1 MTTRAD
7 FRPGM
12 IVERR
17 ERYLVRGASY
27 PPKGHPNAE
36 NAGRAHRNGARKLTP
51 LDGEWVIVRGRW
63 SVRRVPPL
71 EIQELR
77 TSAYWVAYMPPR
89 EDDLGWSFEK
99 RQAFATFA
107 EAIAYA
113 DQKAREQ

>member
-12 IVERR
+12 VVERR
-17 ERYLVRGASY
+17 ERFLVRGSTY
-27 PPKGHPNAE
+27 PPEGHPNAE

-71 EIQELR
+71 DVRGAVIP
-77 TSAYWVAYMPPR
+77 AYWVATEQNQDTDSM
-89 EDDLGWSFEK
+89 GA
-99 RQAFATFA
+99 AFDTFA

>member
-17 ERYLVRGASY
+17 ERYLVRGATY
-27 PPKGHPNAE
+27 PPEGHPNAE

-51 LDGEWVIVRGRW
+51 LDGEWVVVRGRW
-63 SVRRVPPL
+63 SVRRVPA
-71 EIQELR
+71 QGR
-77 TSAYWVAYMPPR
+77 TPAYWWAGASLNDGAR
-89 EDDLGWSFEK
+89 EWGTFH
-99 RQAFATFA
+99 TFA

-113 DQKAREQ
+113 DQKARTR